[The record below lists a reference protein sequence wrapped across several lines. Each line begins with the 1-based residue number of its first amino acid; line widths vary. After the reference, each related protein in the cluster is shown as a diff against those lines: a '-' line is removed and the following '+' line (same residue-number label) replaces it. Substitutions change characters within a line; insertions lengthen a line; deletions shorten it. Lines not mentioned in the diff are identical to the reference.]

1 VTWAR
6 TAIAVA
12 LLAAACGSGGGGAG
26 GGEGDEDEAARQTTT
41 TVSTTAAPVD
51 NPTCDLLAQD
61 AVSDLFGEEAQ
72 VVPADGAG
80 SCLWQAETGGR
91 SEPVLYQ
98 LQLSVYEGGGPFDP
112 AAWGGEP
119 EPLAGIGD
127 EGFLVREGGT
137 LGTTAAYRDAARS
150 VVLSYGILLSP
161 DAPDPGAQ
169 ADQVVDLLRTVHD
182 RLG

>member
-6 TAIAVA
+6 AA
-12 LLAAACGSGGGGAG
+12 LAAALLTAACGGG
-26 GGEGDEDEAARQTTT
+26 GGEGDDDEAARG
-41 TVSTTAAPVD
+41 STTSTTEPAEVD
-51 NPTCDLLAQD
+51 NPTCDLLALE
-61 AVSDLFGEEAQ
+61 AVSGLFGEDAQ

-80 SCLWQAETGGR
+80 SCLWQAEAG
-91 SEPVLYQ
+91 SAADPVLYQ
-98 LQLSVYEGGGPFDP
+98 LQLSVYEGVGPFDP
-112 AAWGGEP
+112 AAWGGQP
-119 EPLAGIGD
+119 EPLTGIGD

-161 DAPDPGAQ
+161 DAPDPGVQ
-169 ADQVVDLLRTVHD
+169 ADQVVDLLRSVHD

>member
-1 VTWAR
+1 VTQAR
-6 TAIAVA
+6 AAIAA
-12 LLAAACGSGGGGAG
+12 ALAAALIVACGGG
-26 GGEGDEDEAARQTTT
+26 GGEGDDDEAAGETTT
-41 TVSTTAAPVD
+41 TEPAPVD
-51 NPTCDLLAQD
+51 NPTCDLLALV
-61 AVSDLFGEEAQ
+61 AVSDLFGEEAE

-80 SCLWQAETGGR
+80 SCLWQAEAGAAAD
-91 SEPVLYQ
+91 PVLYQ

-119 EPLAGIGD
+119 EALVGIGD
-127 EGFLVREGGT
+127 EGFLVRSGGT

-161 DAPDPGAQ
+161 DAPDPAAQ
-169 ADQVVDLLRTVHD
+169 ADEVVDLLRTVHD

>member
-1 VTWAR
+1 VTPGRA
-6 TAIAVA
+6 ALAVT
-12 LLAAACGSGGGGAG
+12 LAATLVAGCGGG
-26 GGEGDEDEAARQTTT
+26 GGEGDDDEAARETTT
-41 TVSTTAAPVD
+41 TTEAAPVD
-51 NPTCDLLAQD
+51 NPTCDLLTLD
-61 AVSDLFGEEAQ
+61 AVSALFGEHAE

-80 SCLWQAETGGR
+80 SCLWQAEAGDR
-91 SEPVLYQ
+91 ADPVLYQ

-127 EGFLVREGGT
+127 EAFLVREGGT

-161 DAPDPGAQ
+161 DAPDPAAQ

-182 RLG
+182 GLG

>member
-6 TAIAVA
+6 AAVA
-12 LLAAACGSGGGGAG
+12 AALLTAACGSGGGG
-26 GGEGDEDEAARQTTT
+26 EGDDEAARETTT
-41 TVSTTAAPVD
+41 TTEAAEVD
-51 NPTCDLLAQD
+51 NPTCDLLARE
-61 AVSDLFGEEAQ
+61 AVSALFGEDAQ

-80 SCLWQAETGGR
+80 SCLWQAEAGGA
-91 SEPVLYQ
+91 SDPVLYQ

-112 AAWGGEP
+112 TAWGGEP
-119 EPLAGIGD
+119 EPVGGLGD
-127 EGFLVREGGT
+127 EAFLVRSGGT

-161 DAPDPGAQ
+161 DAPDPAAQ
-169 ADQVVDLLRTVHD
+169 ADEVVDLLRTVHD